1 MSPPKPQSGRVQ
13 RKFTDAPRPAL
24 ADHEHLGIQGD
35 GFVITLGAGGA
46 TGLAYTAGA
55 LWAIEES
62 TGLDLREAPDLVVGT
77 SAGSIAAAYM
87 RHGRTP
93 HELSL
98 MEPPE
103 FTSPDPRRRR
113 LLVPHDENAFLR
125 MRRMVGTS
133 IDLMH
138 HARKQP
144 RSGPLP
150 ERFSSLF
157 PSGIFSIQ
165 DSDWDHQQMPRDWPE
180 RPLWVVTADLD
191 RFERVV
197 LRKPVTESET
207 IDLRTA
213 LQASM
218 ALPGVWPPVRA
229 AGRRLYDGGM
239 TDSSTHIDLALRAE
253 AAIVI
258 AVAPFG
264 IDPAEAR
271 RGGVPRA
278 RRGVMDQA
286 AREMAALDR
295 QGIPSMVLGPT
306 RHEVSLAGRNMLD
319 RSRTTEVAFA
329 AFDATMHRLA
339 QPEEQEFLEQVKAVV
354 G

>member
-1 MSPPKPQSGRVQ
+1 MSPPERKSGKVHE
-13 RKFTDAPRPAL
+13 KFTDAPRPAV
-24 ADHEHLGIQGD
+24 ADLEHLGIKGN
-35 GFVITLGAGGA
+35 GLVLTLGAGGA

-55 LWAIEES
+55 LWAIEEV

-77 SAGSIAAAYM
+77 SAGSIASAYL
-87 RHGRTP
+87 RHGWTP
-93 HELSL
+93 HELAL

-103 FTSPDPRRRR
+103 FTSPDPQRRR
-113 LLVPHDENAFLR
+113 LLIPHDENAFLR
-125 MRRMVGTS
+125 MRRLVGTG
-133 IDLMH
+133 IDLVH
-138 HARKQP
+138 HTRKKP
-144 RSGPLP
+144 RANPLS

-157 PSGIFSIQ
+157 PSGLFSIT
-165 DSDWDHQQMPRDWPE
+165 DSDWDHQQMPREWPE

-197 LRKPVTESET
+197 LRKPLTEDET

-218 ALPGVWPPVRA
+218 ALPGVWSPVRA

-239 TDSSTHIDLALRAE
+239 TDSTTHIDLALRGE
-253 AAIVI
+253 AACVI

-264 IDPAEAR
+264 IDPVEAAES
-271 RGGVPRA
+271 GVPRA
-278 RRGVMDQA
+278 RRGVMLQA
-286 AREMAALDR
+286 AREMAELERNGVSA
-295 QGIPSMVLGPT
+295 MVLGPT
-306 RHEVSLAGRNMLD
+306 RHEIAAAGRNMLD
-319 RSRTTEVAFA
+319 RSRTTEVAHA

-339 QPEEQEFLEQVKAVV
+339 RPEVREFLDHVLEVV